1 MSDRKPSFR
10 IWFTNL
16 GAIVFGLV
24 VGLECTL
31 IYRSHSLLRHYYNV
45 FRFEPFLAFLK
56 LLGFLEA
63 AAILAEL
70 MAFAGLLPRVRL
82 VLACIS
88 FALIGG
94 ALFGGSAIIG
104 TDVLGH
110 MRPCGWNSIAHS
122 FLLKGVLFSE
132 PSLGFALAYFP
143 NVLNIGVSQV

>member
-63 AAILAEL
+63 AAILAAL

-82 VLACIS
+82 ILACIS

-110 MRPCGWNSIAHS
+110 MRPMWMELDSS
-122 FLLKGVLFSE
+122 FILAERGAVFGAFVGLCAGLFSE
-132 PSLGFALAYFP
+132 RT
-143 NVLNIGVSQV
+143 